1 MPQILKKGRFRV
13 ESAFFLFYFN
23 ISERITYGEVESES
37 VPELRDVVVARLAC
51 VVRGVD
57 AYAEV
62 EAKNEELEVVAQSET
77 CTERQLVEEVAK
89 FKLSAW
95 MGVIASE

>member
-1 MPQILKKGRFRV
+1 M
-13 ESAFFLFYFN
+13 
-23 ISERITYGEVESES
+23 
-37 VPELRDVVVARLAC
+37 
-51 VVRGVD
+51 D
-57 AYAEV
+57 AYTEV